1 MTPRTDPPSRPVSR
15 KMSDTLRDTSRDGSE
30 PSDFDDPRRWWTLGV
45 LCLSLSIVMV
55 ANGSLNVALPSI
67 ARELDASDSAL
78 QWIVDAYALVFA
90 GMLFAAG
97 SIGDRFGR
105 KGALQG
111 GLVLFLVAAAAGV
124 VADSSG
130 EVIAARAIMG
140 LAAAFVMPSTLSILS
155 NVFSPAER
163 PRAIA
168 LWAGISAGGAALGPP
183 ISGLLLE
190 HFWWGSVFLIN
201 IPLVAAA
208 LLAGW
213 RLVPRSRN
221 PDRTPIDV
229 PGAALSIVAVS
240 ALVFAIIEGPHAG
253 WLSVQTIGVGAL
265 AVVLMIGFIAWELR
279 SETPML
285 DPRLFRD
292 RRFSVASAGIAA
304 AFFTMFGTFFLLTQV
319 LQLVHG
325 LSPLQAGL
333 AILPVSL
340 ILMLVA
346 PRGPALVDRH
356 GIRTVVPVGFA
367 LIAIGLALLG
377 TVGTSGDAWR
387 IYVGFVPMAIGMAI
401 TMSPLTAMIMSAV
414 PINRAG
420 VGSAMNDT
428 TRELGGALGVAVLGS
443 LLTTVYR
450 GDIATVTASLPA
462 DLAAQAESGL
472 SGALQVSQSLGGAAG
487 ITLADAGRSAFVDG
501 VRIATL
507 VGAGF
512 LLVGAVA
519 ARRWLPGPDRGAD
532 RRGPATLQT
541 IDDPD
546 PVATGGSD
554 DHG

>member
-1 MTPRTDPPSRPVSR
+1 VSAVPN
-15 KMSDTLRDTSRDGSE
+15 SLDDGSD
-30 PSDFDDPRRWWTLGV
+30 PIDFDDPRRWWTLGV

-55 ANGSLNVALPSI
+55 ANSSLNVALPSI

-78 QWIVDAYALVFA
+78 QWIVDSYALVFA

-97 SIGDRFGR
+97 AIGDRFGR

-124 VADSSG
+124 VADSSA

-190 HFWWGSVFLIN
+190 HFWWGSVFLVN

-221 PDRTPIDV
+221 PEQTRIDV
-229 PGAALSIVAVS
+229 PGAGLSIVAVG
-240 ALVFAIIEGPHAG
+240 AIVFAIIEAPHAG
-253 WLSVQTIGVGAL
+253 WLSLQTLGVGAL
-265 AVVLMIGFIAWELR
+265 AVVLMVGFIAWEFR
-279 SETPML
+279 NPAPML

-304 AFFTMFGTFFLLTQV
+304 AFFTMFGTFFLLTQL

-325 LSPLQAGL
+325 LSPLAAGL

-340 ILMLVA
+340 VLMIVA
-346 PRGPALVDRH
+346 PRAPMLVERY
-356 GIRTVVPVGFA
+356 GIATVVPAG
-367 LIAIGLALLG
+367 LAITAGGLALLG
-377 TVGTSGDAWR
+377 TFGASGDAWR
-387 IYVGFVPMAIGMAI
+387 IYVGFIPMAVGMAV
-401 TMSPLTAMIMSAV
+401 TMSPLTSMIMSSV
-414 PINRAG
+414 PPSRAG

-443 LLTTVYR
+443 LLATVYS
-450 GDIATVTASLPA
+450 GDLGAATRALPA

-472 SGALQVSQSLGGAAG
+472 AGALQAADSLGGPAGAA
-487 ITLADAGRSAFVDG
+487 LADAGRSAFVDG
-501 VRIATL
+501 LRVATL
-507 VGAGF
+507 VAAGF
-512 LLVGAVA
+512 LLVGAFA
-519 ARRWLPGPDRGAD
+519 ARRLLPRSASGAD
-532 RRGPATLQT
+532 ERTSGATPAASNLAHPTAAAT
-541 IDDPD
+541 NPTD
-546 PVATGGSD
+546 ATG
-554 DHG
+554 